1 VLPSFGTPPVR
12 NIRLRP
18 LPTIQAATVTDNPD
32 RLVSEL
38 MSTNIVVEI
47 SFVTSHD
54 DQTAYQLGR
63 ISADA
68 LRP

>member
-1 VLPSFGTPPVR
+1 MLAPFGTPAVR
-12 NIRLRP
+12 NILHP

-38 MSTNIVVEI
+38 MSPNIVVEI
-47 SFVTSHD
+47 SLIMSHD

-68 LRP
+68 LRL